1 MMTILTCLK
10 MQMRETVAVVVVVVV
25 VVMVEEVSVLERRLV
40 MTMRPRCDDKLRLLT
55 KTNKT
60 CSERH
65 SNK

>member
-1 MMTILTCLK
+1 MPMMMTCLK
-10 MQMRETVAVVVVVVV
+10 MQMMETEVVVV

-60 CSERH
+60 CRERH

>member
-1 MMTILTCLK
+1 MTMMMTCLK
-10 MQMRETVAVVVVVVV
+10 MQMRETEAVV

-40 MTMRPRCDDKLRLLT
+40 MTVRPRCDDKLRLLT

>member
-10 MQMRETVAVVVVVVV
+10 MQMRETVAVVATVV

>member
-1 MMTILTCLK
+1 MPMMMTCLK
-10 MQMRETVAVVVVVVV
+10 MQMMETEAVV

>member
-1 MMTILTCLK
+1 MTMMMTCLK
-10 MQMRETVAVVVVVVV
+10 MQMRETVAVVVVVV

>member
-1 MMTILTCLK
+1 MPMMMTCLK
-10 MQMRETVAVVVVVVV
+10 MQMMETEVVVV

>member
-1 MMTILTCLK
+1 MTMMMTCLK
-10 MQMRETVAVVVVVVV
+10 MQMRETEAVV